1 MMDTG
6 ENAMCRWQTPRR
18 TARRHLNPPAH
29 PAPPQAPLCEGV
41 DDRHWNALNLVFR
54 LIYPPCATFLAL
66 LFVRFFP
73 AMYLP
78 NLAVV
83 HGLNRPPTR
92 VGAWHSTA
100 QDSAR
105 SVVWH

>member
-1 MMDTG
+1 M
-6 ENAMCRWQTPRR
+6 
-18 TARRHLNPPAH
+18 
-29 PAPPQAPLCEGV
+29 

-73 AMYLP
+73 AVYLP

-92 VGAWHSTA
+92 VGAGQGAAQHSA
-100 QDSAR
+100 HSEWR
-105 SVVWH
+105 SHTVQPGEMRIGHFRTGNTLQV